1 MSEENI
7 VFKERKRIKFFG
19 LPWTFT
25 KYLILEDNVLIQKGF
40 LNREENDC
48 YMYKI
53 QDVTLNESL
62 IQRIFHIGTITCH
75 TGDVT
80 HKTLLIENVKNA
92 RQIKEYLLK
101 ASEEARLKRRTVNTL
116 NIGAED
122 ALDDD
127 IIN

>member
-1 MSEENI
+1 MMAEEKY
-7 VFKERKRIKFFG
+7 VFEERKRIKFLA

-25 KYLILEDNVLIQKGF
+25 KYFISDDNVLVRTGF

-62 IQRIFHIGTITCH
+62 MQRIFHTGTITCH

-80 HKTLLIENVKNA
+80 NKILVIQNVKNA
-92 RQIKEYLLK
+92 KQIKRIS
-101 ASEEARLKRRTVNTL
+101 A
-116 NIGAED
+116 
-122 ALDDD
+122 
-127 IIN
+127 

>member
-1 MSEENI
+1 MSNL
-7 VFKERKRIKFFG
+7 VFEERKRIKFFG

-25 KYLILEDNVLIQKGF
+25 KYFIYDDNVLIRTGF

-53 QDVTLNESL
+53 QDVILNESL
-62 IQRIFHIGTITCH
+62 IQRIFHIGTVTCH

-80 HKTLLIENVKNA
+80 HKTLVLENVKNH
-92 RQIKEYLLK
+92 RQIKDYLMQ

-116 NIGAED
+116 DIGAD
-122 ALDDD
+122 DDLDDD
-127 IIN
+127 IDN